1 MKLKPFILLMMCA
14 FWGLSAQAQ
23 TMTAVCDQTST
34 NSITRRYGENIVVY
48 NRNQDSSVFNVIT
61 VIDGEFADLY
71 TIELDTSVWVND
83 FEMLGDELYFCGTH
97 RANIIGDKKVCIG
110 KITFESDWQ
119 TANRTVTFYDVPI
132 LCSYADIS
140 DALRIAVCTVGNV
153 SHIFFVADGIISAN
167 QLPARGIVELVIPT
181 GSTVIWNAYISTD
194 GVEYFNDVAVTDNY
208 VITVAKK
215 NGSSGIYMRRFSK
228 PEDDRDTSAVIR
240 QINPYWIADMDCQP
254 LTDPYMTRTENDKV
268 GIAFYGDHEGDKGL
282 IIESINF
289 AGTPTVTKNQ
299 IDVIPNYNINR
310 QKIKDIRYDG
320 FANRYLIVQQ
330 NYRVLV
336 PANPFSP
343 PAYSL
348 YSGEVRLYSDV
359 PSSTPKIIVKPASN
373 TLYSIDCYSA
383 SVFVTSGK
391 SGNNDNDKLKF
402 HKNNLTNS
410 TACSTKTIGNTT
422 LLSTGIVGYAISS
435 ISPTRP
441 DPLPPV
447 YTTAIVTVFQDILTF
462 VCPINIIH

>member
-97 RANIIGDKKVCIG
+97 RTNIIGDKKVCIG

-119 TANRTVTFYDVPI
+119 TTNQTVTFYDDPI
-132 LCSYADIS
+132 LCSYADMT
-140 DALRIAVCTVGNV
+140 DALRIAAYSVMGVK
-153 SHIFFVADGIISAN
+153 HIFFVADAVISTN
-167 QLPARGIVELVIPT
+167 QMPTRGIVELIISA
-181 GSTVIWNAYISTD
+181 GSTYSWYAYFSTD
-194 GVEYFNDVAVTDNY
+194 GVEYFNDVVVTNNY

-215 NGSSGIYMRRFSK
+215 NESSGIYMRRFNK
-228 PEDDRDTSAVIR
+228 PGNNQVSSAVIR
-240 QINPYWIADMDCQP
+240 QTDSLWIADMDCHS

-268 GIAFYGDHEGDKGL
+268 GIAFYGDHDGDRGL

-299 IDVIPNYNINR
+299 IDVISDYKIDQ
-310 QKIKDIRYDG
+310 QKIKDIRYNG
-320 FANRYLIVQQ
+320 FAKKYLIVQQ
-330 NYRVLV
+330 NYRAIV

-343 PAYSL
+343 PTYIL
-348 YSGEVRLYSDV
+348 HTGEAHLYSDA
-359 PSSTPKIIVKPASN
+359 PFSTAKIIVKPTSN
-373 TLYSIDCYSA
+373 ILYSIDYYEP

-391 SGNNDNDKLKF
+391 SGIVVNSKQKF
-402 HKNNLTNS
+402 HKNDLTNE
-410 TACSTKTIGNTT
+410 TDCSTKTTGNTT
-422 LLSTGIVGYAISS
+422 LLSTGVVWESS
-435 ISPTRP
+435 SRISPNNP
-441 DPLPPV
+441 AVVSILC
-447 YTTAIVTVFQDILTF
+447 TTAIAPVSQNILTIN
-462 VCPINIIH
+462 CPNN

>member
-71 TIELDTSVWVND
+71 TIELDTSVWIND

-97 RANIIGDKKVCIG
+97 RTNIIGDKKVCIG

-119 TANRTVTFYDVPI
+119 TTNRTVTFYDVPI

-181 GSTVIWNAYISTD
+181 GSPVIWNAYISTD

-215 NGSSGIYMRRFSK
+215 NGSEGIYMRRFNK
-228 PEDDRDTSAVIR
+228 PGNNQVSSAVIR
-240 QINPYWIADMDCQP
+240 QTDTLWIANMAWNP

-268 GIAFYGDHEGDKGL
+268 GIAFYGDHEGDRGL

-320 FANRYLIVQQ
+320 FAKKYLIVQQ
-330 NYRVLV
+330 NHRALA
-336 PANPFSP
+336 PANPFSSP
-343 PAYSL
+343 TYIL
-348 YSGEVRLYSDV
+348 HTGEAHLYSDA
-359 PSSTPKIIVKPASN
+359 PFSTAKIIVKPTSN
-373 TLYSIDCYSA
+373 ILYNIDYYS
-383 SVFVTSGK
+383 SQTFITSGK
-391 SGNNDNDKLKF
+391 SDNKMIF
-402 HKNNLTNS
+402 HKNDLTNE
-410 TACSTKTIGNTT
+410 TDCSTKTTGSTT
-422 LLSTGIVGYAISS
+422 LLSTGTVSESS
-435 ISPTRP
+435 SQLQVPANHPITSITP
-441 DPLPPV
+441 
-447 YTTAIVTVFQDILTF
+447 YTTATATVSQNFIT
-462 VCPINIIH
+462 INCSVY

>member
-1 MKLKPFILLMMCA
+1 MKLKPFISLMMCA
-14 FWGLSAQAQ
+14 FWGLSVQAQ

-97 RANIIGDKKVCIG
+97 RINIIGDKKVCIG

-119 TANRTVTFYDVPI
+119 TTNQTVTFYDDPI
-132 LCSYADIS
+132 LCSYADMT
-140 DALRIAVCTVGNV
+140 DALRIVAYSVMGVK
-153 SHIFFVADGIISAN
+153 HIFFVADAVISTN
-167 QLPARGIVELVIPT
+167 QMPTRGIVELVIPAE
-181 GSTVIWNAYISTD
+181 STIIWNAYFSTD
-194 GVEYFNDVAVTDNY
+194 GVEYFNDIVVTDNY

-215 NGSSGIYMRRFSK
+215 NGSSGIYMRRFN
-228 PEDDRDTSAVIR
+228 RHGNIQDTSAVIR
-240 QINPYWIADMDCQP
+240 QMNTLWIADMDCHS
-254 LTDPYMTRTENDKV
+254 LTDPYITRTENDKV
-268 GIAFYGDHEGDKGL
+268 GIAFYGDHEGDRGL

-320 FANRYLIVQQ
+320 FAKRYLIIQQ
-330 NYRVLV
+330 NYRL
-336 PANPFSP
+336 PLAFDPIKPHAFI
-343 PAYSL
+343 L
-348 YSGEVRLYSDV
+348 YSGEARLYSDA
-359 PSSTPKIIVKPASN
+359 PSSTTKIIVQPTSN
-373 TLYSIDCYSA
+373 ILYGIDYYSA

-391 SGNNDNDKLKF
+391 SGNNINNEIIF
-402 HKNNLTNS
+402 HKNNLTNE
-410 TACSTKTIGNTT
+410 TDCSTKTTGNTT
-422 LLSTGIVGYAISS
+422 LLSTGVVWESS
-435 ISPTRP
+435 SRISPTRTTP
-441 DPLPPV
+441 ISPA
-447 YTTAIVTVFQDILTF
+447 YTTAIATVSQNILTIN
-462 VCPINIIH
+462 CPNN